1 MAHRRL
7 RPGQERPL
15 PSFVI
20 VDNRSTGRRPLAE
33 LPRQFDGGA
42 FVRPPADALPHFAPW
57 QGPG

>member
-1 MAHRRL
+1 M
-7 RPGQERPL
+7 